1 MWQHSGLYEC
11 STNDL
16 GSSKFAPHLERL
28 YGGFKGQI
36 HNYRSKLKCARHRWK
51 SERVIFSG
59 FRNYYRGKG
68 RGRDRGVGNTKTDK
82 ETETSQSKGYW
93 TLIKNEGNLLQARS
107 SAHCQRTD
115 TLRYHKNWRRS
126 STAWQSVRLPE
137 CTHFQHKITV
147 PEIPAR
153 PYSKHRSLASQQ
165 MRS

>member
-59 FRNYYRGKG
+59 FQNYYRGKE

-115 TLRYHKNWRRS
+115 ILRYHKNWDGALQLDKVYAYQNARIFS
-126 STAWQSVRLPE
+126 IKSQ
-137 CTHFQHKITV
+137 FQ
-147 PEIPAR
+147 R
-153 PYSKHRSLASQQ
+153 PKPDCILNIVA
-165 MRS
+165 